1 MGRFTDKVAIVT
13 GAGSGIGRATATRLA
28 SEGATVACLDLN
40 GDAAEE
46 TSSKLAADG
55 GTARAWRCDV
65 SDEASVEGV
74 VGEVLAAFGGVDIL
88 CNIAG
93 VGRSHHSHE
102 VPKADWDLMIGVN
115 LTGTFLMCRAAL
127 PSLIERRGVIINTAS
142 SAGLIGQPYTAA
154 YCASKGGVVLL
165 TKALAVEY
173 DHTGLRVNAIAPGM
187 TDTRIIDHF
196 APPEGGNFKKLVSI
210 IPVLGACAPEEIA
223 GLFAYIASDEA
234 RNMTGSIVPLDGGI
248 TA

>member
-1 MGRFTDKVAIVT
+1 MGRFTDKVAVVT
-13 GAGSGIGRATATRLA
+13 GAASGIGRATATRLGH
-28 SEGATVACLDLN
+28 EGGTVACLDLN

-46 TSSKLAADG
+46 VAAKIEAGG
-55 GTARAWRCDV
+55 GTARSWSCDV
-65 SDEASVEGV
+65 SDEASVEAV
-74 VGEVLAAFGGVDIL
+74 VGEVVSAFGGLDVL

-102 VPKADWDLMIGVN
+102 VPKADWDLMINVN

-127 PSLIERRGVIINTAS
+127 PSLIERRGVIVNTAS

-165 TKALAVEY
+165 TRALAVEY

-187 TDTRIIDHF
+187 TQTRIIEDF
-196 APPEGGNFKKLVSI
+196 GVPEGGDFKKVFSI
-210 IPVLGACAPEEIA
+210 IPALGACAPEEIA

>member
-1 MGRFTDKVAIVT
+1 MARFTDKVAIVT

-46 TSSKLAADG
+46 TAAKLAADG
-55 GTARAWRCDV
+55 GTARSWRCDV
-65 SDEASVEGV
+65 SEEASVEGV
-74 VGEVLAAFGGVDIL
+74 VGEVIAAFGGVDIL

-102 VPKADWDLMIGVN
+102 VPKADWDQMIGVN

>member
-1 MGRFTDKVAIVT
+1 MG
-13 GAGSGIGRATATRLA
+13 
-28 SEGATVACLDLN
+28 SEMCIRD
-40 GDAAEE
+40 
-46 TSSKLAADG
+46 
-55 GTARAWRCDV
+55 R
-65 SDEASVEGV
+65 
-74 VGEVLAAFGGVDIL
+74 
-88 CNIAG
+88 
-93 VGRSHHSHE
+93 
-102 VPKADWDLMIGVN
+102 ADWDLMIGVN

-127 PSLIERRGVIINTAS
+127 PSLIERKGAIINTAS

-165 TKALAVEY
+165 TRALAVEY

-187 TDTRIIDHF
+187 TDTGIINDF

-210 IPVLGACAPEEIA
+210 IPVLGPCAPEEIA

>member
-1 MGRFTDKVAIVT
+1 MARFTDKVAIVT
-13 GAGSGIGRATATRLA
+13 GAGSGIGRAPAVRLRG
-28 SEGATVACLDLN
+28 EGATVACLDLN

-46 TSSKLAADG
+46 TAAMITADG
-55 GTARAWRCDV
+55 GTARSWPCDV
-65 SDEASVEGV
+65 SDEASVEGA
-74 VGEVLAAFGGVDIL
+74 VGEVIGAYGGVDVL

-93 VGRSHHSHE
+93 VGRSHNSHE

-127 PSLIERRGVIINTAS
+127 PSLIKRKGARRNAGSA
-142 SAGLIGQPYTAA
+142 AGLIGQPYTVA

-173 DHTGLRVNAIAPGM
+173 DHTGLRVNPIAPGM
-187 TDTRIIDHF
+187 TQTRIIDDF
-196 APPEGGNFKKLVSI
+196 GLPEGGAFKKVFSC
-210 IPVLGACAPEEIA
+210 IPARGACPPEEIA
-223 GLFAYIASDEA
+223 GLFAFIASDEA

>member
-1 MGRFTDKVAIVT
+1 MARFTDKVAIVT

-28 SEGATVACLDLN
+28 NEGATVACLDLN

-46 TSSKLAADG
+46 TASKVTADG

-65 SDEASVEGV
+65 SDEASVDGA
-74 VGEVLAAFGGVDIL
+74 VGEVISAYGGVDVL

-187 TDTRIIDHF
+187 TDTGIINDF

-210 IPVLGACAPEEIA
+210 IPILGPCAPEEIA

>member
-13 GAGSGIGRATATRLA
+13 GAGSGIGRATATRLG

-40 GDAAEE
+40 GSAAEE
-46 TSSKLAADG
+46 TASKLTADG
-55 GTARAWRCDV
+55 GTARAWPCDV
-65 SDEASVEGV
+65 SDEASVDGV
-74 VGEVLAAFGGVDIL
+74 VAEVLSAYGGADVL

-102 VPKADWDLMIGVN
+102 LPKADWDLMIGVN
-115 LTGTFLMCRAAL
+115 LTGTYLMCRAAL

-154 YCASKGGVVLL
+154 YCASKGGVVLY
-165 TKALAVEY
+165 TRALAVEY

-187 TDTRIIDHF
+187 TDTRIIDNF
-196 APPEGGNFKKLVSI
+196 VPPEGGEFKKLVSI
-210 IPVLGACAPEEIA
+210 IPARGPCAPEEIA

>member
-13 GAGSGIGRATATRLA
+13 GAGSGIGRATATRLG

-40 GDAAEE
+40 GDAADE
-46 TSSKLAADG
+46 TASKLTADG

-65 SDEASVEGV
+65 SDEASVDGV
-74 VGEVLAAFGGVDIL
+74 VAEVIDAFGGVDIL

>member
-1 MGRFTDKVAIVT
+1 MARFTDKVAIVT

-28 SEGATVACLDLN
+28 GEGATVACLDLN

-46 TSSKLAADG
+46 TAAKLMAEG
-55 GTARAWRCDV
+55 GTARAWPCDV
-65 SDEASVEGV
+65 SDEASVESV
-74 VGEVLAAFGGVDIL
+74 VGEVLSSFGGIDVL

-93 VGRSHHSHE
+93 VGRSSHSHE
-102 VPKADWDLMIGVN
+102 VSKADWDLMIGVN

-127 PSLIERRGVIINTAS
+127 PALIERRGAIVNTAS
-142 SAGLIGQPYTAA
+142 SAGLVGQPYAAA

-187 TDTRIIDHF
+187 TDTPIIDGF
-196 APPEGGNFKKLVSI
+196 GLPEGGDYKKVFSLM
-210 IPVLGACAPEEIA
+210 PALGACTPEEIA
-223 GLFAYIASDEA
+223 GLFAFVASDEA
-234 RNMTGSIVPLDGGI
+234 RNMTGSIIPLDGG
-248 TA
+248 

>member
-1 MGRFTDKVAIVT
+1 MARFTDKVAIVT
-13 GAGSGIGRATATRLA
+13 GAGSGIGRATATSLA
-28 SEGATVACLDLN
+28 NEGATVACLDLN

-46 TSSKLAADG
+46 TASKVTADG

-65 SDEASVEGV
+65 SDEASVDGA
-74 VGEVLAAFGGVDIL
+74 VGEVISAYGGVDVL

-187 TDTRIIDHF
+187 TDTGIINDF

-210 IPVLGACAPEEIA
+210 IPILGPCAPEEIA

>member
-1 MGRFTDKVAIVT
+1 MGRLQDKVAIVT
-13 GAGSGIGRATATRLA
+13 GAGSGIGRATATRLG

-46 TSSKLAADG
+46 TASKIMADG

-65 SDEASVEGV
+65 SDEASVEAV
-74 VGEVLAAFGGVDIL
+74 VGEVLAAFGGIDVL

-102 VPKADWDLMIGVN
+102 LPKADWDLMIGVN

-127 PSLIERRGVIINTAS
+127 PSLIDREGAIINTAS

-154 YCASKGGVVLL
+154 YCASKGGVVLF

-187 TDTRIIDHF
+187 TDTRIIDDF
-196 APPEGGNFKKLVSI
+196 APPEGGEFKKLVSI
-210 IPVLGACAPEEIA
+210 IPARGPCAPEEIA

>member
-1 MGRFTDKVAIVT
+1 MARFDDKVAIVT

-28 SEGATVACLDLN
+28 GEGATVACLDLN
-40 GDAAEE
+40 ADAAEE
-46 TSSKLAADG
+46 TASKLTADG
-55 GTARAWRCDV
+55 GTARSWRCDV

-74 VGEVLAAFGGVDIL
+74 VGEVIAAFGGVDVL

-127 PSLIERRGVIINTAS
+127 PSLIERKGAIINTAS

-173 DHTGLRVNAIAPGM
+173 DHTGLRVNAVAPGM
-187 TDTRIIDHF
+187 TDTPILGGF
-196 APPEGGNFKKLVSI
+196 GLPEGADYRKIRSLV
-210 IPVLGACAPEEIA
+210 PAQGACMPEEIA
-223 GLFAYIASDEA
+223 GLFAFVASDEA
-234 RNMTGSIVPLDGGI
+234 RNMTGSIIPLDGGI

>member
-1 MGRFTDKVAIVT
+1 VSRFTDKVALVT

-28 SEGATVACLDLN
+28 SEGATVACLDVVAE
-40 GDAAEE
+40 AAEE
-46 TSSKLAADG
+46 TASKIAAEG
-55 GTARAWRCDV
+55 GTARSWRCDV
-65 SDEASVEGV
+65 SDEASVDAV
-74 VGEVLAAFGGVDIL
+74 VAEVLEAFGGLDAL

-93 VGRSHHSHE
+93 IGKFHHTHE
-102 VPKADWDLMIGVN
+102 LDKADWDRMLAVN
-115 LTGTFLMCRAAL
+115 LTGTMLMCRAAI
-127 PSLIERRGVIINTAS
+127 PALIERRGAIVNTAS
-142 SAGLIGQPYTAA
+142 SAGLVGQPYAAA

-165 TKALAVEY
+165 TKALATEY

-187 TDTRIIDHF
+187 TQTRIIEDF
-196 APPEGGNFKKLVSI
+196 GVPEGGDFKKVFSI
-210 IPVLGACAPEEIA
+210 IPALGACSPEEIA

>member
-1 MGRFTDKVAIVT
+1 MGRFTDKVATVT
-13 GAGSGIGRATATRLA
+13 GAGSGIGRATATRLGH
-28 SEGATVACLDLN
+28 EGATVACLDLN

-46 TSSKLAADG
+46 VAAKINADG
-55 GTARAWRCDV
+55 GTARAWSCDV
-65 SDEASVEGV
+65 SDETSVEGA
-74 VGEVLAAFGGVDIL
+74 VGAVLAAFGGIDVL

-93 VGRSHHSHE
+93 VGRAHHTHE
-102 VPKADWDLMIGVN
+102 LPKSDWDLMIGVN
-115 LTGTFLMCRAAL
+115 LTGTMLMCRAAL
-127 PSLIERRGVIINTAS
+127 PSLIERRGAIINTAS

-154 YCASKGGVVLL
+154 YCASKGGVVLF

-187 TDTRIIDHF
+187 TQTRIIEDF
-196 APPEGGNFKKLVSI
+196 GVPEGGDFKKVFSI
-210 IPVLGACAPEEIA
+210 IPALGACTPEEIA

>member
-1 MGRFTDKVAIVT
+1 MARFTDKVAIVT
-13 GAGSGIGRATATRLA
+13 GAGSGIGRATAIRLG
-28 SEGATVACLDLN
+28 SEEATVACLDLN

-46 TSSKLAADG
+46 TASKIVADG
-55 GTARAWRCDV
+55 GTARAWSCDV
-65 SDEASVEGV
+65 SDEASVDSV
-74 VGEVLAAFGGVDIL
+74 VGEVIAAYGGVDVL

-127 PSLIERRGVIINTAS
+127 PSLIERKGAIINTAS
-142 SAGLIGQPYTAA
+142 SAGLIGQPYTVA

-165 TKALAVEY
+165 TRALAVEY

-187 TDTRIIDHF
+187 TDTRIIDNF

-210 IPVLGACAPEEIA
+210 IPALGPCAPEEIA

>member
-1 MGRFTDKVAIVT
+1 MARFTDKVAIVT
-13 GAGSGIGRATATRLA
+13 GAGSGIGRATANRLA
-28 SEGATVACLDLN
+28 GEGATVACLDLN
-40 GDAAEE
+40 GEAAEE
-46 TSSKLAADG
+46 TASKIAAEG

-65 SDEASVEGV
+65 SDEASVDSV
-74 VGEVLAAFGGVDIL
+74 VGEVIAAFGGVDVL

-127 PSLIERRGVIINTAS
+127 PSLIERRGAIINTAS
-142 SAGLIGQPYTAA
+142 SAGLIGQPYTVA

-187 TDTRIIDHF
+187 TDTRIIDNF

-210 IPVLGACAPEEIA
+210 IPALGPCAPEEIA

>member
-1 MGRFTDKVAIVT
+1 MARFTDKVAIVT

-28 SEGATVACLDLN
+28 NEGATVACLDLN

-46 TSSKLAADG
+46 TASKITADG

-65 SDEASVEGV
+65 SDEASVDGA
-74 VGEVLAAFGGVDIL
+74 VGEVISAYGGVDVL

-187 TDTRIIDHF
+187 TDTGIINDF

-210 IPVLGACAPEEIA
+210 IPILGPCAPEEIA

>member
-1 MGRFTDKVAIVT
+1 MARFTDKVAIVT

-28 SEGATVACLDLN
+28 SEDATVACLDLN

-46 TSSKLAADG
+46 TASKIVADG

-65 SDEASVEGV
+65 SDEASVDSV
-74 VGEVLAAFGGVDIL
+74 VGEVIAEYGGLDVL

-127 PSLIERRGVIINTAS
+127 PSLIERKGAIINTAS

-165 TKALAVEY
+165 TRALAVEY

-187 TDTRIIDHF
+187 TDTGIINDF

-210 IPVLGACAPEEIA
+210 IPVLGPCAPEEIA

>member
-13 GAGSGIGRATATRLA
+13 GAGSGIGRATATRLG

-40 GDAAEE
+40 GSTAEE
-46 TSSKLAADG
+46 TASKLTADG
-55 GTARAWRCDV
+55 GTARAWPCDV
-65 SDEASVEGV
+65 SDEASVDGV
-74 VGEVLAAFGGVDIL
+74 VAEVLAAYGGADVL

-102 VPKADWDLMIGVN
+102 LPKADWDLMIGVN
-115 LTGTFLMCRAAL
+115 LTGTYLMCRAAL

-154 YCASKGGVVLL
+154 YCASKGGVVLY
-165 TKALAVEY
+165 TRALAVEY

-187 TDTRIIDHF
+187 TDTRIIDNF
-196 APPEGGNFKKLVSI
+196 VPPEGGEFKKLVSI
-210 IPVLGACAPEEIA
+210 IPARGPCAPEEIA

>member
-13 GAGSGIGRATATRLA
+13 GAGSGIGRATATRLGG
-28 SEGATVACLDLN
+28 EGAMVACLDIAE
-40 GDAAEE
+40 DAAEE
-46 TSSKLAADG
+46 VAAKITADG
-55 GTARAWRCDV
+55 GTARAWRSDV
-65 SDEASVEGV
+65 SDEASVEAV
-74 VGEVLAAFGGVDIL
+74 VGGVIAAFGGVDVL

-93 VGRSHHSHE
+93 VGKLHHTHE
-102 VPKADWDLMIGVN
+102 LPKADWDRMIAVN

-127 PSLIERRGVIINTAS
+127 PSLIERRGVIVNTAS
-142 SAGLIGQPYTAA
+142 SAGLVGQPYTAA

-173 DHTGLRVNAIAPGM
+173 DHTGLRVNAVAPGM
-187 TDTRIIDHF
+187 TDTPIIEGF
-196 APPEGGNFKKLVSI
+196 GLPEGGNYKKIYSLM
-210 IPVLGACAPEEIA
+210 PAMGACLPEEIA

-234 RNMTGSIVPLDGGI
+234 RNMTGSIIPLDGGI

>member
-1 MGRFTDKVAIVT
+1 MARFTDKVAIVT
-13 GAGSGIGRATATRLA
+13 GAGSGIGRATASRLG
-28 SEGATVACLDLN
+28 SEEATVACLDLN

-46 TSSKLAADG
+46 TASKITADG

-65 SDEASVEGV
+65 SDEASVEAA
-74 VGEVLAAFGGVDIL
+74 VGEVIATFGGVDVL

-127 PSLIERRGVIINTAS
+127 PSLIERKGAIINTAS

-187 TDTRIIDHF
+187 TDTGIINDF

-210 IPVLGACAPEEIA
+210 IPVLGPCAPEEIA
-223 GLFAYIASDEA
+223 ALFAYIASDDA

>member
-13 GAGSGIGRATATRLA
+13 GAGSGIGRATATRLGH
-28 SEGATVACLDLN
+28 EGGTVACLDLN

-46 TSSKLAADG
+46 VAAKISADG
-55 GTARAWRCDV
+55 ASARAWRCDV
-65 SDEASVEGV
+65 SDEASVEAV
-74 VGEVLAAFGGVDIL
+74 VGEVVAAFGGLDVL

-93 VGRSHHSHE
+93 VGRSSHSHE
-102 VPKADWDLMIGVN
+102 MTKADWDLTIGVN
-115 LTGTFLMCRAAL
+115 LTGTMLMCRAAL
-127 PSLIERRGVIINTAS
+127 PTLIERRGVIVNTAS

-173 DHTGLRVNAIAPGM
+173 DHTGLRVNAVSPGM
-187 TDTRIIDHF
+187 TDTPIIGGF
-196 APPEGGNFKKLVSI
+196 GLPEGGSFKKLHSI
-210 IPVLGACAPEEIA
+210 IPVLGPCAPEEIA

>member
-40 GDAAEE
+40 AAGAEE
-46 TSSKLAADG
+46 TASKLSADG

-65 SDEASVEGV
+65 SDEASVDAV
-74 VGEVLAAFGGVDIL
+74 VGEVLAAFGGADIL

>member
-1 MGRFTDKVAIVT
+1 MARFDDKVAIVT

-28 SEGATVACLDLN
+28 GEGATVACLDLN
-40 GDAAEE
+40 ADAAEE
-46 TSSKLAADG
+46 TASKLTADG

-65 SDEASVEGV
+65 SDEASVDSV
-74 VGEVLAAFGGVDIL
+74 VGEVIAADGGVDVL

-102 VPKADWDLMIGVN
+102 LPKADWDLMIGVN
-115 LTGTFLMCRAAL
+115 LTGTMLMCRAAL
-127 PSLIERRGVIINTAS
+127 PSLIERRGAIINTAS

-154 YCASKGGVVLL
+154 YCASKGGVVLY
-165 TKALAVEY
+165 TRALAVEY

-187 TDTRIIDHF
+187 TDTRIIDNF
-196 APPEGGNFKKLVSI
+196 TPPAGGDFKKLVSI
-210 IPVLGACAPEEIA
+210 IPARGACEPEEIA

>member
-13 GAGSGIGRATATRLA
+13 GAGSGIGRATATRLGH
-28 SEGATVACLDLN
+28 EGGTVACLDLN

-46 TSSKLAADG
+46 VAAKVAADG
-55 GTARAWRCDV
+55 GTARAWSCDV
-65 SDEASVEGV
+65 SDEASVDGAV
-74 VGEVLAAFGGVDIL
+74 SAVLAAFGGLDVL

-93 VGRSHHSHE
+93 VGRAHHSHE
-102 VPKADWDLMIGVN
+102 LPKADWDLMIGVN
-115 LTGTFLMCRAAL
+115 LTGTMLMCRAAL
-127 PSLIERRGVIINTAS
+127 PSLIERRGVIVNTAS

-154 YCASKGGVVLL
+154 YCASKGGVVLF

-187 TDTRIIDHF
+187 TQTRIIDDF
-196 APPEGGNFKKLVSI
+196 GVPEGGDFKKIFSI
-210 IPVLGACAPEEIA
+210 IPVQGACAPEEIA

>member
-1 MGRFTDKVAIVT
+1 MGRFDGKVAIVT
-13 GAGSGIGRATATRLA
+13 GAGSGIGRATATRLGN
-28 SEGATVACLDLN
+28 EGATVACLDLN

-46 TSSKLAADG
+46 TASKLTADG
-55 GTARAWRCDV
+55 TTARAWQCDV
-65 SDEASVEGV
+65 SDEASVDGV
-74 VGEVLAAFGGVDIL
+74 VGEVIEAYGGVDVL

-210 IPVLGACAPEEIA
+210 IPVLGPCAPEEIA

-234 RNMTGSIVPLDGGI
+234 RNMTGSIIPLDGGI